1 MIRRE
6 VQTKTGLTRKAIEY
20 YEEKGLITPERLDN
34 GYRDYSDKD
43 VRTLEK
49 ISILS
54 KVGLSV
60 AEIKAMLRSKDSSMS
75 TILRKKRIWTWYWEK
90 EKRNSWTYC

>member
-75 TILRKKRIWTWYWEK
+75 TILRKKRI
-90 EKRNSWTYC
+90 